1 MIFFMD
7 QCSFSVRS
15 EWRHLER
22 SINELE
28 EVKRV
33 LSCLLTEKSHVQNCE
48 RILLMIVHDK
58 KKRNYMKW
66 YGPE

>member
-33 LSCLLTEKSHVQNCE
+33 LSYLLTEKSHVQ
-48 RILLMIVHDK
+48 K
-58 KKRNYMKW
+58 KPGKINSYVMTKKNETIYYQNRR
-66 YGPE
+66 

>member
-1 MIFFMD
+1 MD

-33 LSCLLTEKSHVQNCE
+33 LSYMLTEKKHVQKKA

-58 KKRNYMKW
+58 KNRNYN
-66 YGPE
+66 YPLISEG